1 MLPISIIFRL
11 ASTQTDI
18 IKKCSMIGNQTDTE
32 TKQKQTFY
40 ILKLEENLKLLY
52 KLHYKVISKY
62 F

>member
-1 MLPISIIFRL
+1 MYDDRKSNRH
-11 ASTQTDI
+11 S
-18 IKKCSMIGNQTDTE
+18 E

-52 KLHYKVISKY
+52 KVYYKVISKY